1 MHNYPAGNSYK
12 VKLSNWQTLKSILYK
27 TLDKV
32 LSKLG
37 INLTEDDCS
46 RLANAT
52 PMAIEAVLY
61 EVKKVIDDS
70 ILLYENENNL
80 SPQKTT
86 SQNFN
91 IRKGD

>member
-1 MHNYPAGNSYK
+1 M
-12 VKLSNWQTLKSILYK
+12 
-27 TLDKV
+27 
-32 LSKLG
+32 
-37 INLTEDDCS
+37 TEDDCS